1 MPGEPYGIHVKAD
14 THILDRLVSP
24 AYLRDERGRCRACNA
39 AFAKLLDAETSELI
53 GRRVVDFAPK
63 LLPPHEGI
71 QAAEQTFRTRLDDE
85 GGELLVHESPCRGDN
100 EAEAH
105 WTLALVRA
113 TAETPAGSA
122 MAAPATAQR
131 IMDVN
136 PFPLVLFD
144 LEGRPVRYNRALIE
158 ILGAPAPPGWT
169 IFDDP
174 LAKQTG
180 VADRLKEIR
189 RGRIVHMD
197 PVWFNPREI
206 SPELPDRPRCL
217 AGVFFPVPDNDGRL
231 THFIAVYE
239 DLTDQRIAEDRL
251 RATNRQ
257 LRSIIDNSW
266 DLIVEVDAEGRH
278 VLANRAVER
287 VTGYTSEEL
296 RAISMF
302 DLLAPEYHELVRER
316 IRRRKAG
323 RSLTQPFVCEIIR
336 KDDRRA
342 TIEMTTTA
350 VVRDGRFVGVQ
361 GIARDITERQQA
373 DAALRASEQRF
384 RTLTANIPGAV
395 YRCRFDDAFSMVY
408 LSGAI
413 EDISGYPARTFLNG
427 ERTYA
432 AIIHPDDR
440 QDVRRA
446 VSRALSREEPFAAD
460 YRIVHRDGSVRYV
473 SERGREARDEEADGD
488 GPPLL
493 DGVIIDVTERRHA
506 DERLREARAELIAA
520 REQERRRLAL
530 ELHDSVGQ
538 QLFAMDLILRGLVDG
553 PEAGKLPDA
562 EMLHRLADRCSDL
575 IREVRCI
582 SYGLYPPTLESLGLA
597 MSLDRLGAT
606 LGGPVDL
613 EVRYPK
619 TMRRLRL
626 PDAVEI
632 ALFRVAQE
640 AVRNAVRHANAGR
653 VVIRLQQREGD
664 VVLTVTDDGQGFAA
678 DRDEPGIGLNSMRER
693 VETVGGRLSISS
705 RKGRTRVTARAPKTV
720 SPGGIWHME

>member
-1 MPGEPYGIHVKAD
+1 MEPD
-14 THILDRLVSP
+14 PHILDRLVCP

-39 AFAKLLDAETSELI
+39 AFAELLDGTATDLI

-71 QAAEQTFRTRLDDE
+71 QAAGQTFRTRLDDE
-85 GGELLVHESPCRGDN
+85 GGELLVHESPYRGDD
-100 EAEAH
+100 EAEGR

-144 LEGRPVRYNRALIE
+144 LDGRPVRYNRALIE
-158 ILGAPAPPGWT
+158 MLGAPAPPGWT

-174 LAKQTG
+174 LAKRTG
-180 VADRLKEIR
+180 VAERLKEIR

-197 PVWFNPREI
+197 PVWFNPREV
-206 SPELPDRPRCL
+206 SPELPDRPRCF
-217 AGVFFPVPDNDGRL
+217 AGVFFPIPDADGQVR
-231 THFIAVYE
+231 HFIAVYE
-239 DLTDQRIAEDRL
+239 DLTDQRIAEQRL

-266 DLIVEVDAEGRH
+266 DLIVEVDPEGRH
-278 VLANRAVER
+278 VLTNRAVER
-287 VTGYTSEEL
+287 VTGYTPQEL
-296 RAISMF
+296 NGISMF
-302 DLLAPEYHELVRER
+302 DLLAPEYHETVRDR
-316 IRRRKAG
+316 IRRRQAG
-323 RSLTQPFVCEIIR
+323 RSLTQPFVCEIVR
-336 KDDRRA
+336 KDGRRA
-342 TIEMTTTA
+342 TLEMTTTA

-361 GIARDITERQQA
+361 GIARDITGREQA

-395 YRCRFDDAFSMVY
+395 YRCRFDDDFTMLY

-413 EDISGYPARTFLNG
+413 EDISGYAARTFLNG

-446 VSRALSREEPFAAD
+446 ISQALSREEPFAAD
-460 YRIVHRDGSVRYV
+460 YRVVHRDGSVRHV
-473 SERGREARDEEADGD
+473 SERGRRAREDGDAGD

-538 QLFAMDLILRGLVDG
+538 QLFAMDLILRGLVDR
-553 PEAGKLPDA
+553 PEAGREPDA

-575 IREVRCI
+575 IHEVRHI

-606 LGGPVDL
+606 LGGPIEL
-613 EVRYPK
+613 EVRYPN
-619 TMRRLRL
+619 TMKRLRL

-640 AVRNAVRHANAGR
+640 AIRNAVRHANAGR
-653 VVIRLQQREGD
+653 VVIRLQQRQGE
-664 VVLTVTDDGQGFAA
+664 VLLTVTDDGQGFPPG
-678 DRDEPGIGLNSMRER
+678 RHEPGIGLSSMRER

-705 RKGRTRVTARAPKTV
+705 RKGHTRVTARVPRTV
-720 SPGGIWHME
+720 TDAGIWHLE